1 VLHVHRVGKSGAL
14 IFQAGGD
21 TLEGMKKWI
30 LGLFLLAALGAA
42 AQDLRVEYT
51 EGRVELAAG
60 SGWKELAPG
69 DRLPANARIRLSEDG
84 FVELTQGSTR
94 FAVSQPG
101 VYLAADLVAASK
113 KVASWQLG
121 KVVSAKVKGT
131 VAGGAKG
138 DGSAAMGA
146 RGAAAGAPATVEWVE
161 ASGSEEALSE
171 GRSLLEAGRL
181 DEALK
186 VLLEALKTAY
196 PGEEGIF
203 YYYIA
208 SAYSEQRRTS
218 LALRTLERA
227 QIEPQE
233 PLYTDLVLLKG
244 QLLLESLAFA
254 DALALFESQLR
265 LNPDGG
271 FAQALLILSSYSYQ
285 GLGRS
290 QGARE
295 ALQKAV
301 NLDASSELGREATRL
316 LTQL

>member
-1 VLHVHRVGKSGAL
+1 M
-14 IFQAGGD
+14 
-21 TLEGMKKWI
+21 T
-30 LGLFLLAALGAA
+30 
-42 AQDLRVEYT
+42 
-51 EGRVELAAG
+51 
-60 SGWKELAPG
+60 
-69 DRLPANARIRLSEDG
+69 
-84 FVELTQGSTR
+84 
-94 FAVSQPG
+94 
-101 VYLAADLVAASK
+101 
-113 KVASWQLG
+113 
-121 KVVSAKVKGT
+121 
-131 VAGGAKG
+131 
-138 DGSAAMGA
+138 
-146 RGAAAGAPATVEWVE
+146 
-161 ASGSEEALSE
+161 SGSEEALSE

-186 VLLEALKTAY
+186 VLQDALKMAY

-208 SAYSEQRRTS
+208 SAYSGQQRTS

-227 QIEPQE
+227 QLEPQE
-233 PLYTDLVLLKG
+233 PLYADLVLLKG

-254 DALALFESQLR
+254 DALALFEGQLA
-265 LNPDGG
+265 LNPDGS

-301 NLDASSELGREATRL
+301 SLDSSSELGREAARL

>member
-1 VLHVHRVGKSGAL
+1 
-14 IFQAGGD
+14 
-21 TLEGMKKWI
+21 MKKWI

-42 AQDLRVEYT
+42 AQDLRVDYT
-51 EGRVELAAG
+51 EGRVELASG

-69 DRLPANARIRLSEDG
+69 DRLPASAKVRLPEDG
-84 FVELTQGSTR
+84 FLELTQGSTR
-94 FAVSQPG
+94 FSVSQPG
-101 VYLAADLVAASK
+101 VYLVADLVAASK

-138 DGSAAMGA
+138 DGTAAMGA

-181 DEALK
+181 DDALK
-186 VLLEALKTAY
+186 VLQQALQEAN
-196 PGEEGIF
+196 PGEEGLF

-208 SAYSEQRRTS
+208 TAYSAQQRTS

-227 QIEPQE
+227 RIEPQE
-233 PLYTDLVLLKG
+233 PVYSELVLLKG
-244 QLLLESLAFA
+244 QLLLESLAFT
-254 DALALFESQLR
+254 DALALFDSQLA
-265 LNPDGG
+265 LNPEGG
-271 FAQALLILSSYSYQ
+271 FAQALLILSSYSHQ

-290 QGARE
+290 QKARE

-301 NLDASSELGREATRL
+301 SLDSSSELGREAARL
-316 LTQL
+316 LSQL

>member
-1 VLHVHRVGKSGAL
+1 M
-14 IFQAGGD
+14 IFRSAGD
-21 TLEGMKKWI
+21 TIEGMKKWI

-42 AQDLRVEYT
+42 AQDLRVDYT
-51 EGRVELAAG
+51 EGLVELAAG
-60 SGWKELAPG
+60 GGWKELAPG
-69 DRLPANARIRLSEDG
+69 DRLPAGARIRLAADA
-84 FVELTQGSTR
+84 FLELVQGSAR
-94 FAVSQPG
+94 IAVSQPG

-138 DGSAAMGA
+138 DGTAAMGA

-171 GRSLLEAGRL
+171 GRSLLAAGRL

-186 VLLEALKTAY
+186 VLQSALKEAY
-196 PGEEGIF
+196 PGEEGLF

-208 SAYSEQRRTS
+208 TAYSAQQRTS
-218 LALRTLERA
+218 LALRTLERV
-227 QIEPQE
+227 QVEPQE

-254 DALALFESQLR
+254 DALTLFDSQLA
-265 LNPDGG
+265 LNPEGG

-301 NLDASSELGREATRL
+301 SLDSTSELGQEAARL

>member
-1 VLHVHRVGKSGAL
+1 
-14 IFQAGGD
+14 
-21 TLEGMKKWI
+21 MKKLI
-30 LGLFLLAALGAA
+30 LGLFLLAALGVA
-42 AQDLRVEYT
+42 AQDLRVAYT
-51 EGRVELAAG
+51 EGLVELAAG
-60 SGWKELAPG
+60 GSWKELAPG

-84 FVELTQGSTR
+84 FVELTQGATR
-94 FAVSQPG
+94 LSVSQPG
-101 VYLAADLVAASK
+101 LYLVADLVAASK

-121 KVVSAKVKGT
+121 KVVSGKVKGA
-131 VAGGAKG
+131 VSGGAKG
-138 DGSAAMGA
+138 DGTAAMGA

-161 ASGSEEALSE
+161 ASGSEEALAE
-171 GRSLLEAGRL
+171 GRSLLEAERF

-186 VLLEALKTAY
+186 VLQEALNEAY

-208 SAYSEQRRTS
+208 SAYSRQQRS
-218 LALRTLERA
+218 ALALRALERA
-227 QIEPQE
+227 RIEPQE
-233 PLYTDLVLLKG
+233 PMYTDLVLLKG

-254 DALALFESQLR
+254 DALALFDSQLA
-265 LNPDGG
+265 LNPEGG

-301 NLDASSELGREATRL
+301 SLDSSSELGQEAERL
-316 LTQL
+316 LMQL

>member
-1 VLHVHRVGKSGAL
+1 
-14 IFQAGGD
+14 
-21 TLEGMKKWI
+21 MKKWF

-42 AQDLRVEYT
+42 AQDMRVDYT
-51 EGRVELAAG
+51 EGLVELASGG
-60 SGWKELAPG
+60 SWKELAPG
-69 DRLPANARIRLSEDG
+69 DRLPANARIRLAKDA
-84 FVELTQGSTR
+84 FVELVQGSTR
-94 FAVSQPG
+94 IAVSQPG
-101 VYLAADLVAASK
+101 VYLAADLVASSK

-131 VAGGAKG
+131 VAGGARG
-138 DGSAAMGA
+138 EGTAAMGT
-146 RGAAAGAPATVEWVE
+146 RGGQAGASATVEWVE

-181 DEALK
+181 DEALT
-186 VLLEALKTAY
+186 VLQDALKEAY
-196 PGEEGIF
+196 PGEEGVF
-203 YYYIA
+203 FYYIA
-208 SAYSEQRRTS
+208 SAYSGQQRTS

-227 QIEPQE
+227 RIEPQE

-254 DALALFESQLR
+254 DALALFESQLA

-271 FAQALLILSSYSYQ
+271 FAQALLILSSYSCQ

-301 NLDASSELGREATRL
+301 SLDSSSELGREAARL

>member
-1 VLHVHRVGKSGAL
+1 MFSIVLHVHRVGKGAAL
-14 IFQAGGD
+14 IFRSAGD

-51 EGRVELAAG
+51 EGLVELASGG
-60 SGWKELAPG
+60 SWKELAPG
-69 DRLPANARIRLSEDG
+69 DRLPANARIRLTKDA
-84 FVELTQGSTR
+84 FLELAQGSAR
-94 FAVSQPG
+94 IAVSQPG

-121 KVVSAKVKGT
+121 KVVSAKGEGT
-131 VAGGAKG
+131 
-138 DGSAAMGA
+138 AAMGA
-146 RGAAAGAPATVEWVE
+146 RGTAAGAPTVEWVE

-186 VLLEALKTAY
+186 VLQDALKEAY
-196 PGEEGIF
+196 PGEAGVF

-208 SAYSEQRRTS
+208 SAYSGQQRTS
-218 LALRTLERA
+218 LALRTLEHA

-254 DALALFESQLR
+254 DALALFESQLA

-271 FAQALLILSSYSYQ
+271 FAQALLILSSYSCQ

-301 NLDASSELGREATRL
+301 NLDSSSELGREAARL

>member
-1 VLHVHRVGKSGAL
+1 
-14 IFQAGGD
+14 
-21 TLEGMKKWI
+21 MKKWI

-51 EGRVELAAG
+51 EGLVELASGG
-60 SGWKELAPG
+60 SWKELAPG
-69 DRLPANARIRLSEDG
+69 DRLPVGARIRLAEDA
-84 FVELTQGSTR
+84 FVELAQGSTR

-138 DGSAAMGA
+138 DGTAAMGA

-186 VLLEALKTAY
+186 VLQDALKAAY
-196 PGEEGIF
+196 PGEEGVF

-208 SAYSEQRRTS
+208 SAYSGQKRTS

-227 QIEPQE
+227 QLEPQE

-254 DALALFESQLR
+254 DALALFEGQLV
-265 LNPDGG
+265 LNPEGS

-301 NLDASSELGREATRL
+301 SLDSSSELGREAARL

>member
-1 VLHVHRVGKSGAL
+1 
-14 IFQAGGD
+14 
-21 TLEGMKKWI
+21 
-30 LGLFLLAALGAA
+30 
-42 AQDLRVEYT
+42 
-51 EGRVELAAG
+51 
-60 SGWKELAPG
+60 
-69 DRLPANARIRLSEDG
+69 
-84 FVELTQGSTR
+84 
-94 FAVSQPG
+94 
-101 VYLAADLVAASK
+101 
-113 KVASWQLG
+113 
-121 KVVSAKVKGT
+121 
-131 VAGGAKG
+131 
-138 DGSAAMGA
+138 
-146 RGAAAGAPATVEWVE
+146 VEWVE

-181 DEALK
+181 DDALK
-186 VLLEALKTAY
+186 VLQDALKMAY

-208 SAYSEQRRTS
+208 SAYSGQQRTS

-227 QIEPQE
+227 QLEPQE

-254 DALALFESQLR
+254 DALALFEGQLA
-265 LNPDGG
+265 LNPEGS

-301 NLDASSELGREATRL
+301 SLDSSSELGREAARL